1 MPGSSLFGCLPVV
14 MLFVCLCLRFGSMH
28 YMVSMVRRGVER
40 IEMDISEMLVL
51 MGFVGACFLAAAT
64 GAAFPPG
71 DWYER
76 LAKPS
81 WRPPNWLFG
90 PAWAILYLTIAV
102 SGWLV
107 WRTAGLAGAVLP
119 LAIYLVQLVLNAAWA
134 PIFFGLHRPDLA
146 FIEIVV
152 LWLSIVA
159 TMAAF
164 HPVNAAAAWLL
175 LPYLLWVTFA
185 AALNFT
191 VWRLNRGPVSQS

>member
-1 MPGSSLFGCLPVV
+1 VADPSEDMPGGKEI
-14 MLFVCLCLRFGSMH
+14 G
-28 YMVSMVRRGVER
+28 
-40 IEMDISEMLVL
+40 MDISSIIVL
-51 MGFVGACFLAAAT
+51 IGFVGTCSLAAMT
-64 GAAFPPG
+64 GAMFRPG
-71 DWYER
+71 DWYEQLR
-76 LAKPS
+76 KPA
-81 WRPPNWLFG
+81 WRPPNWVFP
-90 PAWAILYLTIAV
+90 PAWAFLYLTIAV

-107 WRTAGLAGAVLP
+107 WLTAGLAGAVLP
-119 LAIYLVQLVLNAAWA
+119 LAIYLVQLVLNAAWT